1 MNKSYGQGKL
11 SAHETSETPRCQ
23 AIASLV
29 TPYEVKEG
37 SKAKE
42 GRRSK
47 GTLNEPSEYPF
58 TFLRETITAWVN
70 GKARCFASFAMAWS
84 VMQVAHF
91 RLRQDSTQGMQ
102 NLSRSLFCE

>member
-1 MNKSYGQGKL
+1 VKLFSSNIIDKLRNPLKQGISHNHKPGENLMATRKL

-58 TFLRETITAWVN
+58 TFLKESITA
-70 GKARCFASFAMAWS
+70 
-84 VMQVAHF
+84 
-91 RLRQDSTQGMQ
+91 
-102 NLSRSLFCE
+102 